1 MRVLI
6 GKSCLAAVRTA
17 RDGVMHQRRMFTKGT
32 VPNSLHKT
40 IDMPNRYR
48 FMEVPHGETVAGLE
62 AILEVESVVDE
73 LARQILHRN
82 VFWDRCLNAQS
93 QDEFPRS
100 VVLGLI
106 LENYHFLYRES
117 YFDAPVLSYVANA
130 KVRASLNAFYSEEYG
145 HDELLMKA
153 LVAAGHDRSTIEQAI
168 PLPTTMALCNALA
181 YWSHFDP
188 LFFFTT
194 LGILEGQ
201 GLDRDSFIDC
211 CERIGIED
219 AVLAPVRAHAAINQ
233 KAGHGN
239 LTRELFAQIPVIDR
253 DTVQRLKAQC
263 RLFIELYDQFYVGT
277 WTYYVNAIHRVR
289 RLPS

>member
-1 MRVLI
+1 M
-6 GKSCLAAVRTA
+6 S
-17 RDGVMHQRRMFTKGT
+17 TKGT
-32 VPNSLHKT
+32 VSESPHAVVGTPKYKRRNG
-40 IDMPNRYR
+40 
-48 FMEVPHGETVAGLE
+48 VPRTGAVTGLD
-62 AILEVESVVDE
+62 AILQVEAVFDE
-73 LARQILHRN
+73 LAREVLHRN

-93 QDEFPRS
+93 TDEFPRS

-130 KVRASLNAFYSEEYG
+130 KVRASLNAFYAEEYG

-153 LVAAGHDRSTIEQAI
+153 LVAAGHDRSEIEQAI

-194 LGILEGQ
+194 LGVLEGQ

-219 AVLAPVRAHAAINQ
+219 SVLAPVRAHAAINQ
-233 KAGHGN
+233 RAGHGN
-239 LTRELFAQIPVIDR
+239 LTRELFAQIPVIDG

-277 WTYYVNAIHRVR
+277 WTHYLNASQLVR